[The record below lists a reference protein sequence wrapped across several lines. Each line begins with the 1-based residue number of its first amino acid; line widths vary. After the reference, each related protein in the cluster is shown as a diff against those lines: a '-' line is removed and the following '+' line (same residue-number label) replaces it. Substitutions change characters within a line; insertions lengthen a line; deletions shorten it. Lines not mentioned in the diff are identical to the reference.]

1 MKILIRALAKSPGN
15 KWQVSLDGDAFTF
28 RNETEARAFA
38 DTLQARI
45 QAPHRIPLTQQRS
58 AAG

>member
-28 RNETEARAFA
+28 RNEAEA
-38 DTLQARI
+38 L
-45 QAPHRIPLTQQRS
+45 PLPTPCRRVSRPPPLSPQLQQRS

>member
-28 RNETEARAFA
+28 RSEAEARAFA
-38 DTLQARI
+38 ETLQARI
-45 QAPHRIPLTQQRS
+45 QAPHRIPLSQQRS

>member
-1 MKILIRALAKSPGN
+1 MTVP

-28 RNETEARAFA
+28 RSEAEARAFA

-45 QAPHRIPLTQQRS
+45 QAPHRIPLNQQRF

>member
-1 MKILIRALAKSPGN
+1 MKILIRALAKSPGK
-15 KWQVSLDGDAFTF
+15 KWQVTLDGDAFTF
-28 RNETEARAFA
+28 RNEAEARAFA

-45 QAPHRIPLTQQRS
+45 QAPHRIPLSQQRS